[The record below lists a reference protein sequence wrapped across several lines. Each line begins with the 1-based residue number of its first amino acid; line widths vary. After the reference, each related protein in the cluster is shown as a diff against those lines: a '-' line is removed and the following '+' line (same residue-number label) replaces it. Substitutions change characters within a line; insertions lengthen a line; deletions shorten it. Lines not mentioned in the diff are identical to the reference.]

1 MQEIKK
7 KMSHI
12 TPNKRITTARLK
24 QMKAKGEL
32 ITMLTAYDYTMAK
45 ILDDSGIEILLVGD
59 SAANVFAGH
68 DTTLPITVDQMI
80 YHASAVSRGAS
91 QALVLVDMPFG
102 SYEENATDAFNA
114 AVKIM
119 KESRAHALKLEGGV
133 EIVPQIKKITAAGI
147 PICGHLGLTPQSVN
161 QFGGFGVRAKEQEEA
176 EKLITDAIALQEAGC
191 FAIVVEKIPAELAK
205 AVSEKVSIPII
216 GIGSGNGCD
225 GQVLVV
231 NDLLGLTKDF
241 KPKFLRHYLN
251 LYEEISGAVKSYIN
265 DVKTKDYPNENEQ
278 Y

>member
-1 MQEIKK
+1 
-7 KMSHI
+7 MSHI

-45 ILDDSGIEILLVGD
+45 ILDDSGIEVLLVGD

-80 YHASAVSRGAS
+80 YHASAVCRGAS

-161 QFGGFGVRAKEQEEA
+161 QFGGFGVRAKDQGEA
-176 EKLITDAIALQEAGC
+176 EKLISDAIALEEAGC

-205 AVSEKVSIPII
+205 TVSQKVAIPII

-231 NDLLGLTKDF
+231 NDVLGLTKDF
-241 KPKFLRHYLN
+241 KPKFLRNYLN
-251 LYEEISGAVKSYIN
+251 LYEEISGAVKNYIS
-265 DVKTKDYPNENEQ
+265 DVKTKDYPNKNEQ

>member
-1 MQEIKK
+1 
-7 KMSHI
+7 MSHI

-45 ILDDSGIEILLVGD
+45 ILDDSGIEVLLVGD

-80 YHASAVSRGAS
+80 YHASAVCRGAS

-161 QFGGFGVRAKEQEEA
+161 QFGGFGVRAKDQGEA
-176 EKLITDAIALQEAGC
+176 EKLISDALALEEAGC

-205 AVSEKVSIPII
+205 TVSQKVAIPII

-231 NDLLGLTKDF
+231 NDVLGLTKDF
-241 KPKFLRHYLN
+241 KPKFLRNYLN
-251 LYEEISGAVKSYIN
+251 LYEEISGAVKNYIS
-265 DVKTKDYPNENEQ
+265 DVKTKDYPNKNEQ

>member
-1 MQEIKK
+1 
-7 KMSHI
+7 MSHI
-12 TPNKRITTARLK
+12 TPNKRITTVRLK

-45 ILDDSGIEILLVGD
+45 ILDDSGIEVLLVGD

-80 YHASAVSRGAS
+80 YHASAVCRGAS

-161 QFGGFGVRAKEQEEA
+161 QFGGFGVRAKDQGEA
-176 EKLITDAIALQEAGC
+176 EKLISDAIALEEAGC

-205 AVSEKVSIPII
+205 TVSQKVAIPII

-231 NDLLGLTKDF
+231 NDVLGLTKDF
-241 KPKFLRHYLN
+241 KPKFLRNYLN
-251 LYEEISGAVKSYIN
+251 LYEEISGAVKNYIS
-265 DVKTKDYPNENEQ
+265 DVKTKDYPNKNEQ

>member
-1 MQEIKK
+1 
-7 KMSHI
+7 MSHI

-147 PICGHLGLTPQSVN
+147 PICGHSGLTPQSVN
-161 QFGGFGVRAKEQEEA
+161 QFGGFGVRAKKQEEA

-205 AVSEKVSIPII
+205 AVSEKVTIPII

-231 NDLLGLTKDF
+231 NDVLGLTKDF

-251 LYEEISGAVKSYIN
+251 LYEEISGAVKNYIS

>member
-1 MQEIKK
+1 
-7 KMSHI
+7 MSHI

>member
-1 MQEIKK
+1 
-7 KMSHI
+7 MSHI

-161 QFGGFGVRAKEQEEA
+161 QFGGFGVRAKKQEEA

>member
-1 MQEIKK
+1 
-7 KMSHI
+7 MSHI

-45 ILDDSGIEILLVGD
+45 ILDDSGIEVLLVGD

-119 KESRAHALKLEGGV
+119 KESRAHALKLEGGI

-176 EKLITDAIALQEAGC
+176 NKLINDAIALQEAGC

-205 AVSEKVSIPII
+205 AVSEKVTIPII

-231 NDLLGLTKDF
+231 NDVLGLTKDF

-251 LYEEISGAVKSYIN
+251 LYEEISGAVKNYIS

>member
-1 MQEIKK
+1 
-7 KMSHI
+7 MSHI

-45 ILDDSGIEILLVGD
+45 ILDDSGIEVLLVGD

-80 YHASAVSRGAS
+80 YHASAVCRGAS

-133 EIVPQIKKITAAGI
+133 EIVPQIKK
-147 PICGHLGLTPQSVN
+147 
-161 QFGGFGVRAKEQEEA
+161 
-176 EKLITDAIALQEAGC
+176 
-191 FAIVVEKIPAELAK
+191 
-205 AVSEKVSIPII
+205 
-216 GIGSGNGCD
+216 
-225 GQVLVV
+225 
-231 NDLLGLTKDF
+231 
-241 KPKFLRHYLN
+241 
-251 LYEEISGAVKSYIN
+251 
-265 DVKTKDYPNENEQ
+265 
-278 Y
+278 

>member
-1 MQEIKK
+1 
-7 KMSHI
+7 MSHI
-12 TPNKRITTARLK
+12 TPNKRITTVRLK

-45 ILDDSGIEILLVGD
+45 ILDDSGIEVLLVGD

-80 YHASAVSRGAS
+80 YHASAVCRGAS

-161 QFGGFGVRAKEQEEA
+161 QFGGFGVRAKDQGEA
-176 EKLITDAIALQEAGC
+176 EKLISDALALEEAGC

-205 AVSEKVSIPII
+205 TVSQKVAIPII

-231 NDLLGLTKDF
+231 NDVLGLTKDF
-241 KPKFLRHYLN
+241 KPKFLRNYLN
-251 LYEEISGAVKSYIN
+251 LYEEISGAVKNYIS
-265 DVKTKDYPNENEQ
+265 DVKTKDYPNKNEQ

>member
-1 MQEIKK
+1 
-7 KMSHI
+7 MSHI

-45 ILDDSGIEILLVGD
+45 ILDDSGIEVLLVGD

-80 YHASAVSRGAS
+80 YHASAVCRGAS

-161 QFGGFGVRAKEQEEA
+161 QFGGFGVRAKDQGEA
-176 EKLITDAIALQEAGC
+176 EKLISDAIALEEAGC

-205 AVSEKVSIPII
+205 TVSEKVAIPII

-231 NDLLGLTKDF
+231 NDVLGLTKDF
-241 KPKFLRHYLN
+241 KPKFLRNYLN
-251 LYEEISGAVKSYIN
+251 LYEEISGAVKNYIS
-265 DVKTKDYPNENEQ
+265 DVKTKDYPNKNEQ

>member
-1 MQEIKK
+1 
-7 KMSHI
+7 MSHI

-24 QMKAKGEL
+24 QMKAKGDL

-45 ILDDSGIEILLVGD
+45 ILDDSGIEVLLVGD

-80 YHASAVSRGAS
+80 YHASAVCRGAS

-161 QFGGFGVRAKEQEEA
+161 QFGGFGVRAKDQGEA
-176 EKLITDAIALQEAGC
+176 EKLISDAIALEEAGC

-205 AVSEKVSIPII
+205 TVSQKVAIPII

-231 NDLLGLTKDF
+231 NDVLGLTKDF
-241 KPKFLRHYLN
+241 KPKFLRNYLN
-251 LYEEISGAVKSYIN
+251 LYEEISGAVKNYIS
-265 DVKTKDYPNENEQ
+265 DVKTKDYPNKNEQ